1 MRRLSRL
8 LLLPFVALT
17 VIPFIAAPA
26 SAHGHIEVGEY
37 SLTIGWWTEPAF
49 ANLPNGPEVTILH
62 QETEEPIVKDVDL
75 QVDLTFGDE
84 TVTYP
89 LEPAFVVGVFGDPG
103 NYNADLVPTRP
114 GTYEFRIYGTIE
126 GEEVDE
132 TMVSGPDT
140 FSDIN
145 DPAELAFPI
154 ADPSNAELGDRLEQ
168 ETARLTD
175 ALAAAEESAATAADD
190 ASSAKTLAYI
200 AIAVGALALI
210 AGIAMG
216 ARGRGKAG
224 KA

>member
-1 MRRLSRL
+1 MRMRSRL
-8 LLLPFVALT
+8 AAAAFVALAA
-17 VIPFIAAPA
+17 IPLAAAPA
-26 SAHGHIEVGEY
+26 AAHGHIVVGDY
-37 SLTIGWWTEPAF
+37 SLTIGWWSEPAF
-49 ANLPNGPEVTILH
+49 ANIPNGPEVTVVH
-62 QETEEPIVKDVDL
+62 QETEEPVVKDVDL
-75 QVDLTFGDE
+75 QVDLTFGEE
-84 TVTYP
+84 TATYP

-103 NYNADLVPTRP
+103 SYNADLVPTRP

-168 ETARLTD
+168 ESGRLAD
-175 ALAAAEESAATAADD
+175 AVAAAEDDAAAARDD
-190 ASSAKTLAYI
+190 ASGARTLAFVAI
-200 AIAVGALALI
+200 AIGAVALF

-216 ARGRGKAG
+216 RRKAG
-224 KA
+224 AA